1 MKKNM
6 QGFTLIELMIVV
18 AIIGVLAA
26 IALPAYQDYTV
37 RSQAA
42 AALAEIAP
50 GKIGFE
56 QAVNEGKKPST
67 DPTKIGY
74 IGIKEE
80 TSYCKVTIETD
91 NTIQCVTQGGNE
103 DKFNKKKISLVRASD
118 GEWKCVTTE
127 LDEKYMP
134 GKCTKSS

>member
-56 QAVNEGKKPST
+56 QAINEGKGPSIE
-67 DPTKIGY
+67 PANVGY
-74 IGIKEE
+74 IGVKGT
-80 TSYCKVTIETD
+80 TSYCTVTIETS
-91 NTIQCVTQGGNE
+91 NTIQCATKGGNV
-103 DKFNKKKISLVRASD
+103 DKFNGKLISLVRASD
-118 GEWKCVTTE
+118 GEWKCVTKD
-127 LDEKYMP
+127 LDEKYIP